1 MDVIFDLFGNPVP
14 LGRGKRGRPEHVP
27 TIENRNRVSMLL
39 ALGWSNERIANS
51 LAITLPTLRKHYFSE
66 LKQRGAMRD
75 RLEARRLELA
85 WRTAEAG
92 NVGAMKEFGRL
103 VEKSDRMEIEREL
116 AQDRKQDAAPEKEAR
131 LGKKALE
138 AQRALDADAEL
149 TSELEQEAA
158 RNARH

>member
-1 MDVIFDLFGNPVP
+1 MDTIFDLFGNPVP

-27 TIENRNRVSMLL
+27 TIENRNRVSILL
-39 ALGWSNERIANS
+39 AAGWSNERIANA
-51 LAITLPTLRKHYFSE
+51 LAITLPTLRKHYFAE
-66 LKQRGAMRD
+66 LKARDAMRD

-103 VEKSDRMEIEREL
+103 LEKNDRMEIEREL
-116 AQDRKQDAAPEKEAR
+116 SQTGKTDAPAEAHAR
-131 LGKKALE
+131 IGKKAMD

-149 TSELEQEAA
+149 MTELEQEAN

>member
-1 MDVIFDLFGNPVP
+1 MIFDLFGNPVP
-14 LGRGKRGRPEHVP
+14 FGRGKRGRPEHVA
-27 TIENRNRVSMLL
+27 TIENRNKVSILL
-39 ALGWSNERIANS
+39 AAGWSNERIASS

-66 LKQRGAMRD
+66 LKAREAMRD

-103 VEKSDRMEIEREL
+103 LEKNDRMEIEREL
-116 AQDRKQDAAPEKEAR
+116 SQSGKNNAPVETAPR
-131 LGKKALE
+131 VGKKAMD

-149 TSELEQEAA
+149 MTELEQEAT